1 MSQGGDTADLMV
13 KEGIEIAEA
22 AVKLTALGMKNLA
35 ALVLAMA
42 KDEHKLSGLTNI
54 SRMLKDG
61 SRLKVFEL
69 GSGDI
74 DRFTQAAKSYG
85 VLFTLID
92 DPGTNRA
99 DVVVREGDVQLVCR
113 IFERIGYATPQGKED
128 VAKNA
133 NPRAP
138 QGRKSAERG
147 NGSKASAQRETI
159 IERQPSVTP
168 HKKAREDATP
178 TAAAP
183 RQTTIRDDVPQR
195 TSVVSRVEAIK
206 RAKAALGKET
216 AAIAKDKTPAKAEP
230 VR

>member
-42 KDEHKLSGLTNI
+42 KDEHKVSGLTNI

-61 SRLKVFEL
+61 SKLKVFEL

-74 DRFTQAAKSYG
+74 DRFAQAAKSYG

-92 DPGTNRA
+92 DPGTDRA

-128 VAKNA
+128 VEKNA

-138 QGRKSAERG
+138 SERKSAERG
-147 NGSKASAQRETI
+147 SGLKASAQRGTI
-159 IERQPSVTP
+159 TDQEPSVAP
-168 HKKAREDATP
+168 HKR
-178 TAAAP
+178 
-183 RQTTIRDDVPQR
+183 TTIRDDVPPR

-216 AAIAKDKTPAKAEP
+216 AEVTKDKAPAKIGPMNGKE
-230 VR
+230 R